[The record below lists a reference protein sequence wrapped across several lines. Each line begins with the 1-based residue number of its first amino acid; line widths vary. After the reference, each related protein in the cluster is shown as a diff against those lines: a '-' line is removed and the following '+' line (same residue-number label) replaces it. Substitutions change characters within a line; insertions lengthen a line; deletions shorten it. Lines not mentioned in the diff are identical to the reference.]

1 MNMTVLL
8 TFNGYENLRNK
19 LDNLLKKD
27 LPSVVKLIED
37 TRPIGCSDEFPPE
50 YMNALDLQNRVEKKI
65 LDIRTVLND
74 CKLFNKEMIQYNSK
88 NNMKVGFGTIVRLLN
103 CDTNKEL
110 TYTLVSIYES
120 DINNGL
126 MSISAPFAIEMK
138 GLSIGDTF
146 EFNDVE
152 YEILNVSCV
161 N

>member
-103 CDTNKEL
+103 CNTNKEL

>member
-8 TFNGYENLRNK
+8 TFAGYEKLRIK

-27 LPSVVKLIED
+27 LPSVVQLIED

-88 NNMKVGFGTIVRLLN
+88 NNIKVGFGTIVRLLN

-152 YEILNVSCV
+152 YKILNVSCV
-161 N
+161 D